1 VLIAGVLGAL
11 AMFFWIFIAHMALP
25 PGEAGI
31 RQIGN
36 EEPLLA
42 AMKSTL
48 QSPRHVHVSGHGRQC
63 VPMK

>member
-25 PGEAGI
+25 LGEAGI

-36 EEPLLA
+36 EGPLLA

-48 QSPRHVHVSGHGRQC
+48 QSPGMYMFPNMADNAST
-63 VPMK
+63 